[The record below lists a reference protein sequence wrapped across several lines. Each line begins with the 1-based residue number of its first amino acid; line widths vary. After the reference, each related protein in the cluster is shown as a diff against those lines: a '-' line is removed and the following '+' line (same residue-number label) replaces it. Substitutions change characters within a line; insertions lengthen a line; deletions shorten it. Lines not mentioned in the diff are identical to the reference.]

1 MTFFLGERPQSLEAF
16 RASFRQATEDV
27 ANQGGRLA
35 YVAHPARG
43 SEVPCGPGGKVGGDW
58 RAPKAVLVDT
68 LEGVEALVEAE
79 RHGLETTS
87 AARAWVLQ
95 QIPPRYLKVMCVHMY
110 CVYIYRMYTSA
121 YICASADLSRG
132 TARSRTRIPTR
143 TGGASRSRAGLF
155 RFASSVS
162 WTPTSRRAP
171 LEYPHT
177 RKERHRDTATHT

>member
-68 LEGVEALVEAE
+68 RMCGSVRV
-79 RHGLETTS
+79 
-87 AARAWVLQ
+87 VQ
-95 QIPPRYLKVMCVHMY
+95 QYLLLCAHMSN
-110 CVYIYRMYTSA
+110 IM
-121 YICASADLSRG
+121 
-132 TARSRTRIPTR
+132 
-143 TGGASRSRAGLF
+143 
-155 RFASSVS
+155 
-162 WTPTSRRAP
+162 RR
-171 LEYPHT
+171 
-177 RKERHRDTATHT
+177 